1 MYGISRTVRAV
12 DGVSFELYPNEIYGV
27 AGESSC
33 GKTTLIKVISGN
45 IKAPLK
51 VNSGSIDYQ
60 FGSYDVDML
69 TVSKEEMRRNV
80 RWKQISYVMQGS
92 MSVLNPVRKI
102 IKTFEDIVDTHE
114 PIKDKKKFLEQ
125 TTAHV
130 NRLGLPTEVLN
141 SYPHQLSGGM
151 RQRVAIALATVFQ
164 PRLILADEPTTALD
178 VVVQRGVLQML
189 KDIQA
194 MSSNTV
200 LLVTHDMAVHA
211 NVADRVMIM
220 YAGRI
225 AEEAPTEII
234 FNAPLHP
241 YTKHLIRSLPMIGER
256 SNKASLRGTP
266 PNLANPP
273 SGCRFH
279 ERCPDV
285 MDICRTEVPEMVTV
299 RRSTS
304 RGLPPGEGE
313 LPMSATDKLLDVQ
326 HVTVEFHIGGVV
338 GGSLLVAVNDI
349 SFSLDEDRP
358 EIFTLAGE
366 SGSGKTTLSRLLLHD
381 LDPTRGKVC
390 LKGAIWQPYKSEPSS
405 RSS

>member
-1 MYGISRTVRAV
+1 MALLSVDNLRAYYQVEVYGIHRTVRAV

-33 GKTTLIKVISGN
+33 GKTTLIRVISGN
-45 IKAPLK
+45 IKPPLK

-60 FGSYDVDML
+60 FGSYTVDML
-69 TVSKEEMRRNV
+69 SVSKEEMRRNV
-80 RWKQISYVMQGS
+80 RWKQVSYVMQGS

-102 IKTFEDIVDTHE
+102 IRTFEDIVDTHE
-114 PIKDKKKFLEQ
+114 PITHKKKFLERV
-125 TTAHV
+125 TAHV
-130 NRLGLPTEVLN
+130 NRLGLPTEILN

-189 KDIQA
+189 KDIQS
-194 MSSNTV
+194 MSGNTV

-211 NVADRVMIM
+211 NVANRVMIM

-241 YTKHLIRSLPMIGER
+241 YTQHLIHSLPMIGER
-256 SNKASLRGTP
+256 SNKASLRGAP

-279 ERCPDV
+279 ERCPYV
-285 MDICRTEVPEMVTV
+285 MDICRTDVPELVTV
-299 RRSTS
+299 KNGHRVACH
-304 RGLPPGEGE
+304 LVKP
-313 LPMSATDKLLDVQ
+313 SAL
-326 HVTVEFHIGGVV
+326 
-338 GGSLLVAVNDI
+338 
-349 SFSLDEDRP
+349 
-358 EIFTLAGE
+358 
-366 SGSGKTTLSRLLLHD
+366 
-381 LDPTRGKVC
+381 
-390 LKGAIWQPYKSEPSS
+390 
-405 RSS
+405 

>member
-1 MYGISRTVRAV
+1 MALLTVKNLCAYYKTEIYGISRTVRAV

-45 IKAPLK
+45 IKPPLR
-51 VNSGSIDYQ
+51 VNSGSVDYQ
-60 FGSYDVDML
+60 FESYAIDML
-69 TVSKEEMRRNV
+69 HISKEELRRNV
-80 RWKQISYVMQGS
+80 RWKEISYVMQGS
-92 MSVLNPVRKI
+92 MSVLNPVRKVI
-102 IKTFEDIVDTHE
+102 STFEDIVDTHNG
-114 PIKDKKKFLEQ
+114 ITDKKKFLEE

-164 PRLILADEPTTALD
+164 PSLIIADEPTTALD
-178 VVVQRGVLQML
+178 VVVQRGVLHML

-241 YTKHLIRSLPMIGER
+241 YTQHLIRSLPMIGER

-279 ERCPDV
+279 ERCPHV
-285 MDICRTEVPEMVTV
+285 MDICRTEAPEMVSVGYQHRVACHLVKEGTV
-299 RRSTS
+299 
-304 RGLPPGEGE
+304 
-313 LPMSATDKLLDVQ
+313 
-326 HVTVEFHIGGVV
+326 
-338 GGSLLVAVNDI
+338 
-349 SFSLDEDRP
+349 
-358 EIFTLAGE
+358 
-366 SGSGKTTLSRLLLHD
+366 
-381 LDPTRGKVC
+381 
-390 LKGAIWQPYKSEPSS
+390 
-405 RSS
+405 

>member
-1 MYGISRTVRAV
+1 VALLTVKNLCAYYQTELYGISRTVRAV

-45 IKAPLK
+45 TKPPLK
-51 VNSGSIDYQ
+51 VVSGSVDYQ
-60 FGSYDVDML
+60 FGIYAVDML
-69 TVSKEEMRRNV
+69 HVSKEELRSNV
-80 RWKQISYVMQGS
+80 RWKEISYVMQGS

-102 IKTFEDIVDTHE
+102 IKTFEDIVETHDQ
-114 PIKDKKKFLEQ
+114 ITDKKKFREQ
-125 TTAHV
+125 ARAHV

-151 RQRVAIALATVFQ
+151 RQRVAIVLATIFQ
-164 PRLILADEPTTALD
+164 PSLIIADEPTTALD
-178 VVVQRGVLQML
+178 VVVQRGVLQMI
-189 KDIQA
+189 KNIQA

-241 YTKHLIRSLPMIGER
+241 YTQHLIRSLPMIGER
-256 SNKASLRGTP
+256 STKAGLRGAP

-279 ERCPDV
+279 ERCPSV
-285 MDICRTEVPEMVTV
+285 MDICRTKVPELLTV
-299 RRSTS
+299 RN
-304 RGLPPGEGE
+304 
-313 LPMSATDKLLDVQ
+313 Q
-326 HVTVEFHIGGVV
+326 HRVACHLVEENA
-338 GGSLLVAVNDI
+338 L
-349 SFSLDEDRP
+349 
-358 EIFTLAGE
+358 
-366 SGSGKTTLSRLLLHD
+366 
-381 LDPTRGKVC
+381 
-390 LKGAIWQPYKSEPSS
+390 
-405 RSS
+405 

>member
-1 MYGISRTVRAV
+1 MALLSVQNLCAYYRTEIYGISRTVRAV
-12 DGVSFELYPNEIYGV
+12 DGVSFELFPNEIYGV

-45 IKAPLK
+45 IKPPLK
-51 VNSGSIDYQ
+51 VNSGSINYH
-60 FGSYDVDML
+60 FLAYDVDML
-69 TVSKEEMRRNV
+69 QISQEELRNNV
-80 RWKQISYVMQGS
+80 RWKEISYVMQGS

-114 PIKDKKKFLEQ
+114 GITGKKELFER
-125 TTAHV
+125 AREHV
-130 NRLGLPTEVLN
+130 NQLGLPTEVLT
-141 SYPHQLSGGM
+141 SFPHQLSGGM
-151 RQRVAIALATVFQ
+151 RQRVAIALATVFH
-164 PRLILADEPTTALD
+164 PSLIIADEPTTALD
-178 VVVQRGVLQML
+178 VVVQRGVLQMI

-241 YTKHLIRSLPMIGER
+241 YTQHLIHSLPMIGER
-256 SNKASLRGTP
+256 STKASLKGTP

-279 ERCPDV
+279 VRCPYV
-285 MDICRTEVPEMVTV
+285 MDICRTEVPELISVKEQHRV
-299 RRSTS
+299 ACH
-304 RGLPPGEGE
+304 LVKEG
-313 LPMSATDKLLDVQ
+313 SQ
-326 HVTVEFHIGGVV
+326 
-338 GGSLLVAVNDI
+338 
-349 SFSLDEDRP
+349 
-358 EIFTLAGE
+358 
-366 SGSGKTTLSRLLLHD
+366 
-381 LDPTRGKVC
+381 
-390 LKGAIWQPYKSEPSS
+390 
-405 RSS
+405 

>member
-1 MYGISRTVRAV
+1 MALLSVQNLRAYYRTEVYGISRTVRAV
-12 DGVSFELYPNEIYGV
+12 DGVSFDLFPNEIYGV

-45 IKAPLK
+45 VKPPLQ
-51 VNSGSIDYQ
+51 VNSGSVNYH
-60 FGSYDVDML
+60 FGAYDVDML
-69 TVSKEEMRRNV
+69 HISQEELRCNV
-80 RWKQISYVMQGS
+80 RWKEISYVMQGS

-114 PIKDKKKFLEQ
+114 RITDKKKFLEQ
-125 TTAHV
+125 SREHV

-151 RQRVAIALATVFQ
+151 RQRVAIVLATIFE
-164 PRLILADEPTTALD
+164 PSLIIADEPTTALD
-178 VVVQRGVLQML
+178 VVVQRGVLQMI
-189 KDIQA
+189 KNIQA

-241 YTKHLIRSLPMIGER
+241 YTQHLIRSLPMIGER
-256 SNKASLRGTP
+256 STKAGLRGAP

-279 ERCPDV
+279 ERCPAV
-285 MDICRTEVPEMVTV
+285 MDICRTEVPEMLSV
-299 RRSTS
+299 R
-304 RGLPPGEGE
+304 
-313 LPMSATDKLLDVQ
+313 DQ
-326 HVTVEFHIGGVV
+326 HRVACH
-338 GGSLLVAVNDI
+338 LVKENA
-349 SFSLDEDRP
+349 L
-358 EIFTLAGE
+358 
-366 SGSGKTTLSRLLLHD
+366 
-381 LDPTRGKVC
+381 
-390 LKGAIWQPYKSEPSS
+390 
-405 RSS
+405 